1 MASDTHHHRLFPL
14 GNGRRHHMERTHT
27 ASTSAVSTTTYKKYW
42 HCNASGFLSLEPIL
56 QSLFMIHTMT
66 GADAAAAESAQ
77 EREAVVGSDFS
88 ATHATSSLENGLMS
102 LITLTCGSKLSY

>member
-1 MASDTHHHRLFPL
+1 MASDTHHRRLFPL

-56 QSLFMIHTMT
+56 QSLFTIYTMT
-66 GADAAAAESAQ
+66 DAAAAESAQ
-77 EREAVVGSDFS
+77 EREAIVGSYSGRNAHHFFFGKWIDVLDTVS
-88 ATHATSSLENGLMS
+88 M
-102 LITLTCGSKLSY
+102 